1 MHHIAS
7 LQALDELTRGL
18 VADSAELSSADL
30 GGIGSELI
38 AVAAVLRA
46 QPALRRTLSEATTST
61 ENRAALIGRLLD
73 GKVHP
78 TAVSIAKDAVGRS
91 WASGA
96 DLRDGLERLGRTAL
110 FLRAERAGTL
120 DEVEDQ
126 LFRFGRIVEANP
138 DLAVLLDDP
147 TADPEGRAALI
158 GRLLEDRANPL
169 TTELLAGLAG
179 NTAGRSFSHG
189 IRELVEQ
196 AAERK
201 SELVAEVHSAVE
213 LDDQQRTR
221 LAAALQRIYGRPL
234 ALHIEVDPELA
245 GGLRITVGDEVID
258 GSVAGRLAVL
268 KRRIA
273 G

>member
-1 MHHIAS
+1 MHHIS
-7 LQALDELTRGL
+7 SIQALDELTRRL
-18 VADSAELSSADL
+18 VADAAELSNADL
-30 GGIGSELI
+30 GGIGSELL
-38 AVAAVLRA
+38 AVSGLLRS

-78 TAVSIAKDAVGRS
+78 ATVSIAKDAIGRS
-91 WASGA
+91 WATGA

-110 FLRAERAGTL
+110 FLRAERVGAL

-126 LFRFGRIVEANP
+126 LFRFGRIVQANP
-138 DLAVLLDDP
+138 DLAVVLDDP
-147 TADPEGRAALI
+147 AADPDGRSALVS
-158 GRLLEDRANPL
+158 RLLEDRANPL

-179 NTAGRSFSHG
+179 HTRGRSFSHG

-213 LDDQQRTR
+213 LDDQQRAR
-221 LAAALQRIYGRPL
+221 LAAALHRIYGRPL
-234 ALHIEVDPELA
+234 ALHIEVDPALA

-268 KRRIA
+268 RRRMA

>member
-1 MHHIAS
+1 MQHIAS
-7 LQALDELTRGL
+7 LQALDEMTRSM
-18 VADSAELSSADL
+18 VADAAELSDADL
-30 GGIGSELI
+30 GAIGSDLL
-38 AVAAVLRA
+38 AVAGVLRS
-46 QPALRRTLSEATTST
+46 QPALRRTLAEATTST
-61 ENRAALIGRLLD
+61 ENRTALIGRLLD

-78 TAVSIAKDAVGRS
+78 TAVSVAKGAVGRS

-110 FLRAERAGTL
+110 FLRAERAGEL

-126 LFRFGRIVEANP
+126 LFRFGRIVDANP

-147 TADPEGRAALI
+147 TADPDGRTALI
-158 GRLLEDRANPL
+158 GTLLYGQGNPL

-179 NTAGRSFSHG
+179 TTGGRSFSHG

-201 SELVAEVHSAVE
+201 SELVAGVHSAVE
-213 LDDQQRTR
+213 LDEGQRAR

-234 ALHIEVDPELA
+234 ALHVEVDPELA

-258 GSVAGRLAVL
+258 GSVAGRLAAL
-268 KRRIA
+268 RRRMA